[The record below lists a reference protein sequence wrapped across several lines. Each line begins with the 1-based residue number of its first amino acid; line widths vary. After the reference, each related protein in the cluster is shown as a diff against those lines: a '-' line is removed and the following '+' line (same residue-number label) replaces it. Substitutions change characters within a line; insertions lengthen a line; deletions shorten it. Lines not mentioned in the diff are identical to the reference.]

1 MTESRELTI
10 DQLAEE
16 LSPTDYF
23 VRVKG
28 KRKNITEQELV
39 DIYANCIELMEKCF
53 VTGQK
58 EAIKKLYFHMEA
70 IEKEMEVVRAG
81 IDQYVLKDDVE
92 EFVDKVSSKVVKIIE
107 LESYERAIP
116 DDIIEKMKEVKPY
129 FNQFF
134 IVFTDYTG
142 EMEKKVEKKRRD
154 KDPILFGTFHN
165 EDYSSVLERFYY
177 IGDWEDEYCDLT
189 LDKMVNEFKSEKGRS
204 PVVAISTETSM
215 SEMKDYILNV
225 KNEHF
230 PEEQKKK
237 KGFFA
242 RLFKRGDI

>member
-1 MTESRELTI
+1 MTESREMTV

-28 KRKNITEQELV
+28 KKKGITEKELR
-39 DIYANCIELMEKCF
+39 DIYQNCIELMEKCF

-58 EAIKKLYFHMEA
+58 DAIKKLYFHMEA
-70 IEKEMEVVRAG
+70 IEKEIEVVRAG
-81 IDQYVLKDDVE
+81 IDQYVLRDDVE
-92 EFVDKVSSKVVKIIE
+92 EFIDNVSSKVVKIID
-107 LESYERAIP
+107 LESYEREIP
-116 DDIIEKMKEVKPY
+116 DDIIEKMKAVKPL

-134 IVFTDYTG
+134 VVFTDYTG
-142 EMEKKVEKKRRD
+142 KMEKKVEKRRRD

-189 LDKMVNEFKSEKGRS
+189 LDKMVNEFKSKKRRDPAVS
-204 PVVAISTETSM
+204 ISEDTSIDD
-215 SEMKDYILNV
+215 MKEYMEAL
-225 KNEHF
+225 KMEHF
-230 PEEQKKK
+230 PQEQVKK
-237 KGFFA
+237 KGFFS
-242 RLFKRGDI
+242 RLFKRGNN

>member
-1 MTESRELTI
+1 MSEVKELTV

-28 KRKNITEQELV
+28 KKKNITEKELR
-39 DIYANCIELMEKCF
+39 DIYQNCIELMEKCF

-70 IEKEMEVVRAG
+70 IEKEMEVIRAG

-92 EFVDKVSSKVVKIIE
+92 EFIDKVSSKVVKIIE

-116 DDIIEKMKEVKPY
+116 DDIIEKMKQVKPL

-134 IVFTDYTG
+134 VVFTDYTG

-189 LDKMVNEFKSEKGRS
+189 LDKMVNEFKSKKKRKPAVS
-204 PVVAISTETSM
+204 ISQDTSIDDMKEYIETLKM
-215 SEMKDYILNV
+215 
-225 KNEHF
+225 EHF
-230 PEEQKKK
+230 PEPVKK